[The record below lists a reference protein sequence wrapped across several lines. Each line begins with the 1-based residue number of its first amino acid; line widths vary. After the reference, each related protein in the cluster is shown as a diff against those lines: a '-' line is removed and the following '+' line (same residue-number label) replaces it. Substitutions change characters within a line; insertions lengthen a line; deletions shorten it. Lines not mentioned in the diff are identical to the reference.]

1 MSTEKSKVP
10 KKEVPAS
17 NTPQD
22 FVPYKTPGYG
32 AAELKQVYQRFMFR
46 GVVIGVLVVSAV
58 VGAYY
63 VPDLLAG
70 EEPPPQRMIRI
81 MNYTDLGPPPSITQ
95 TAAAPSV
102 AMAANAVKPSIGIPV
117 PVPDAEVNPEQTFAT
132 QQELSQAASPVSE
145 GTGTGGGVAIQPDLK
160 IEDNEPPPDFVPYE
174 KEPTVVKKVEPKYP
188 EIALRAGLEGNVFLK
203 VWVTKEGKVKEAVI
217 IKSDAE
223 IFNQAAKDAAM
234 QWVFTPAVMQKGPV
248 AVWVSI
254 PFRFR
259 LTGK

>member
-1 MSTEKSKVP
+1 MSRKETQLDAT
-10 KKEVPAS
+10 KEVDAKDS
-17 NTPQD
+17 AGN
-22 FVPYKTPGYG
+22 FVPYKTRGYG
-32 AAELKQVYQRFMFR
+32 APELKQFYQKFMFR
-46 GVVIGVLVVSAV
+46 GVIIGAVI
-58 VGAYY
+58 VGAIVGLYY
-63 VPDLLAG
+63 VPQLLASE
-70 EEPPPQRMIRI
+70 EEPIHTIRL
-81 MNYTDLGPPPSITQ
+81 MKYTDLGPPPSITQ

-102 AMAANAVKPSIGIPV
+102 AMASTAVKPSIGIPV

-132 QQELSQAASPVSE
+132 QQELSQAASPASE
-145 GTGTGGGVAIQPDLK
+145 GTNTGTGVSIQPDLN
-160 IEDNEPPPDFVPYE
+160 IDEPPPDFVPYE
-174 KEPTVVKKVEPKYP
+174 KEPTVVRKIEPKYP

-203 VWVTKEGKVKEAVI
+203 VWVTKEGKVREAVI

-223 IFNQAAKDAAM
+223 IFNQAAKDAAI

>member
-1 MSTEKSKVP
+1 MSPKEKNIETTNEADGKND
-10 KKEVPAS
+10 A
-17 NTPQD
+17 TR
-22 FVPYKTPGYG
+22 FVPYKSRGYG
-32 AAELKQVYQRFMFR
+32 APELKQFYQKFMFR
-46 GVVIGVLVVSAV
+46 GVVIGVVIVGFV
-58 VGAYY
+58 VGLYY
-63 VPDLLAG
+63 VPQLLASD
-70 EEPPPQRMIRI
+70 EEPIHTIRL
-81 MNYTDLGPPPSITQ
+81 MKYTDLGPPPSITQ

-102 AMAANAVKPSIGIPV
+102 AVASTAVKPSIGIPV

-132 QQELSQAASPVSE
+132 QQELSQTSSPVSE
-145 GTGTGGGVAIQPDLK
+145 GSGTGGGVAIQPDLK
-160 IEDNEPPPDFVPYE
+160 IDDEPPPDFVPYE

-203 VWVTKEGKVKEAVI
+203 VWVTKEGKVREAVI

-223 IFNQAAKDAAM
+223 IFNQAAKDAAL

>member
-1 MSTEKSKVP
+1 MLKKTKTPDVKTENAVAQDLSST
-10 KKEVPAS
+10 
-17 NTPQD
+17 
-22 FVPYKTPGYG
+22 VPYQSKGYG
-32 AAELKQVYQRFMFR
+32 APELKQFYQKYMMR
-46 GVVIGVLVVSAV
+46 GVVMSVVLVSAV
-58 VGAYY
+58 VGLYY
-63 VPDLLAG
+63 VPQLLASD
-70 EEPPPQRMIRI
+70 EPPMHTIRI
-81 MNYTDLGPPPSITQ
+81 LKYTDLGPPPSITQ
-95 TAAAPSV
+95 TAAAPTIATATS
-102 AMAANAVKPSIGIPV
+102 AVKPSIGVPI

-132 QQELSQAASPVSE
+132 QQELAQQASPVSE
-145 GTGTGGGVAIQPDLK
+145 GTGTGSGVAIQPDLK
-160 IEDNEPPPDFVPYE
+160 IDDEPPPDFVPYE

-217 IKSDAE
+217 LKSDAE

>member
-1 MSTEKSKVP
+1 MSP
-10 KKEVPAS
+10 KKKETVVTNEEESAK
-17 NTPQD
+17 
-22 FVPYKTPGYG
+22 FVPYQTKGYG
-32 AAELKQVYQRFMFR
+32 APELKQFYQKYMLR
-46 GVVIGVLVVSAV
+46 GVIIGVAIVSAV
-58 VGAYY
+58 VGLYY
-63 VPDLLAG
+63 VPQLFAG
-70 EEPPPQRMIRI
+70 EEEPIHTIRL
-81 MNYTDLGPPPSITQ
+81 MKYTDLGPPPSITQ
-95 TAAAPSV
+95 TAAAPTV
-102 AMAANAVKPSIGIPV
+102 ATASTAIKPSIGIPV

-132 QQELSQAASPVSE
+132 QQELSQVASPVSQ
-145 GTGTGGGVAIQPDLK
+145 GTGTGNVGIQPDLK
-160 IEDNEPPPDFVPYE
+160 IDDEPPPDFVPYE

-203 VWVTKEGKVKEAVI
+203 VWVTKEGKVREAVI

-234 QWVFTPAVMQKGPV
+234 QWIFTPAVMQKGPV